1 MSFKNAKET
10 AGDIFMLLVGIGAIG
25 GLIYAI
31 IQVSKG
37 NFQDYKEDNRE
48 PFVKEDN
55 REPFVSAGSIMGYIG
70 GALFGVLA
78 LVCLSLTI
86 TGKGSANAAMFFLA
100 FGALSV
106 GSIMY
111 SL

>member
-10 AGDIFMLLVGIGAIG
+10 AGDIFMLLAGIGAIG

-37 NFQDYKEDNRE
+37 NFQDYKEDNQ
-48 PFVKEDN
+48 
-55 REPFVSAGSIMGYIG
+55 EPFVSAGSIMGYIG

-86 TGKGSANAAMFFLA
+86 TSKGSPNAAMFFLA

>member
-48 PFVKEDN
+48 PFV
-55 REPFVSAGSIMGYIG
+55 SAGSIIGYIG